1 MELLD
6 KLPRSLND
14 QPYDILIKQR
24 YFILLFFIAIK
35 TNDQK
40 IFTKYFKLFDKSLA
54 SALSLA
60 KVDKKISTY
69 NILMKDI
76 YDIEDCKKIFV
87 DYLKKYQL

>member
-1 MELLD
+1 MM
-6 KLPRSLND
+6 
-14 QPYDILIKQR
+14 
-24 YFILLFFIAIK
+24 LFVIAIK
-35 TNDQK
+35 NKNKK

-69 NILMKDI
+69 NVLLKDI
-76 YDIEDCKKIFV
+76 YDIEDCRKIFV